1 MTLTDRIGEN
11 AIARG
16 LLYSTAVFS
25 WGSYCKETKNAMEC
39 IQKDLIHIAYVFCL
53 LKASMS

>member
-39 IQKDLIHIAYVFCL
+39 IQKD
-53 LKASMS
+53 